1 MPADRSRTSRSS
13 HRRPRWLACAVAVG
27 CVAAIA
33 ACSANGAAGSAPTNG
48 GAGGTGV
55 ASTGPT
61 TGDATGGASQDPT
74 PTGTS
79 DASQAGGLTTASPA
93 SACVNQ
99 VYGQLTLA
107 QRVGQLFLVAPTD
120 DIAGPGTQTALSK
133 YHFGSILL
141 PENADGTASLAAT
154 TAAIQA
160 LAPDDTDDVRFLI
173 GANQEGGQIQQLTG
187 PGFDVMPSAV
197 VQGSWTTSAL
207 RSQAS
212 IWGSQLHAA
221 GVNLDLA
228 PVMDTVPAGTASTN
242 APIGQLDREFG
253 SDPQANG
260 EHGVA
265 FIDGMASAGVASVAK
280 HFPGLGRVVG
290 NTDFTADV
298 VDSVTTS
305 TDPYLASYRDA
316 IDAGV
321 PYMMVAEATYTK
333 IDPNHLAVFSPVI
346 MALLRNGLGFNGVI
360 VSDDLGAAA
369 AVASIPAGQ
378 RALDFLNA
386 GGDLITS
393 QNIAPAE
400 QMAST
405 VLATASSDSA
415 FRATVDAAARRV
427 LAAKQV
433 QGLLPC

>member
-1 MPADRSRTSRSS
+1 VPADLSRASRSS
-13 HRRPRWLACAVAVG
+13 HRRARWLGCAVA
-27 CVAAIA
+27 AACAAAVA
-33 ACSANGAAGSAPTNG
+33 ACSANGAVPSAPAS
-48 GAGGTGV
+48 AGGTV
-55 ASTGPT
+55 AASAGPT
-61 TGDATGGASQDPT
+61 ASSTKGAAPDGAPS
-74 PTGTS
+74 S
-79 DASQAGGLTTASPA
+79 SSPA
-93 SACVNQ
+93 LGSPATACVTQ
-99 VYGQLTLA
+99 VYDELTLA
-107 QRVGQLFLVAPTD
+107 QRVGQLFIVAPTA
-120 DIAGPGTQTALSK
+120 DIAGSGTQTALAQ

-141 PENADGTASLAAT
+141 PENSDGTASLAAS

-160 LAPDDTDDVRFLI
+160 LAPADTHDVRFLI
-173 GANQEGGQIQQLTG
+173 GANQEGGEIQQLSG
-187 PGFDVMPSAV
+187 PGFDVMPSAL
-197 VQGSWTTSAL
+197 VQGGWSTSGL
-207 RSQAS
+207 RNQAS

-221 GVNLDLA
+221 GVNLNLA

-242 APIGQLDREFG
+242 APIGELDREFG

-265 FIDGMASAGVASVAK
+265 FIDGMGAAGVASVIK

-290 NTDFTADV
+290 NTDFTSDV

-305 TDPYLASYRDA
+305 TDPYLESYREA
-316 IDAGV
+316 VSAGV
-321 PYMMVAEATYTK
+321 PYVMVAEATYTK
-333 IDPNHLAVFSPVI
+333 IDPSHLAVFSPVI
-346 MALLRNGLGFNGVI
+346 MGLLRNGLGFSGVI
-360 VSDDLGAAA
+360 VSDDLGDAA

-378 RALDFLNA
+378 RALDFLDA

-393 QNIAPAE
+393 QAIAPAE

-415 FRATVDAAARRV
+415 FRATVDSAARRV

>member
-1 MPADRSRTSRSS
+1 MAACAAVA
-13 HRRPRWLACAVAVG
+13 ACAVAAG
-27 CVAAIA
+27 CSVAGAVSGVSSIPGSTVSPSGSADGPGTSKADAPTIASPDA
-33 ACSANGAAGSAPTNG
+33 ACVT
-48 GAGGTGV
+48 
-55 ASTGPT
+55 
-61 TGDATGGASQDPT
+61 
-74 PTGTS
+74 
-79 DASQAGGLTTASPA
+79 QA
-93 SACVNQ
+93 
-99 VYGQLTLA
+99 YHQLTLA
-107 QRVGQLFLVAPTD
+107 QRVGQLFMVAPTT
-120 DIAGPGTQTALSK
+120 DIAGSATRTALAR

-141 PENADGTASLAAT
+141 PKNADGTSSLAAA

-160 LAPDDTDDVRFLI
+160 LAPADTGDVRFLI

-207 RSQAS
+207 RNQAS

-221 GVNLDLA
+221 GVNLNLA

-253 SDPQANG
+253 SDPQTNG

-290 NTDFTADV
+290 NTDFTANV

-333 IDPNHLAVFSPVI
+333 IDPSHLAVFSPVI
-346 MALLRNGLGFNGVI
+346 MGLLRNGLGFNGVI
-360 VSDDLGAAA
+360 VSDDLGVAA

-393 QNIAPAE
+393 QKIVPAE

-415 FRATVDAAARRV
+415 FRATVDAAALRV
-427 LAAKQV
+427 LAAKQA

>member
-1 MPADRSRTSRSS
+1 MP
-13 HRRPRWLACAVAVG
+13 P
-27 CVAAIA
+27 
-33 ACSANGAAGSAPTNG
+33 APTNA

-55 ASTGPT
+55 AGTSPA
-61 TGDATGGASQDPT
+61 TGDTTGGASHDPA
-74 PTGTS
+74 PPATS
-79 DASQAGGLTTASPA
+79 PATASPA
-93 SACVNQ
+93 AACVNQ

-107 QRVGQLFLVAPTD
+107 QRVGQLFLVAPTT
-120 DIAGPGTQTALSK
+120 DIAGSGTQTALSK

-141 PENADGTASLAAT
+141 PENADGTASLAAA

-160 LAPDDTDDVRFLI
+160 LAPADTDDVRFLI
-173 GANQEGGQIQQLTG
+173 GANQEGGEIQQLTG
-187 PGFDVMPSAV
+187 PGFDVMPSAL

-207 RSQAS
+207 RNQAS

-221 GVNLDLA
+221 GVNLNLA

-333 IDPNHLAVFSPVI
+333 IDPNHLAVFSSVI
-346 MALLRNGLGFNGVI
+346 MGLLRNGLGFNGVI
-360 VSDDLGAAA
+360 VSDDLGDAA

-393 QNIAPAE
+393 QKIAPAE

-415 FRATVDAAARRV
+415 FRATVDAAVRRV
-427 LAAKQV
+427 LAAKQA

>member
-1 MPADRSRTSRSS
+1 
-13 HRRPRWLACAVAVG
+13 V
-27 CVAAIA
+27 IA
-33 ACSANGAAGSAPTNG
+33 ACSANGAASSTPTNA
-48 GAGGTGV
+48 GAGGPGV

-61 TGDATGGASQDPT
+61 AGGTTGGASHDPA
-74 PTGTS
+74 PPATS
-79 DASQAGGLTTASPA
+79 PATASPA
-93 SACVNQ
+93 SACVTQ

-107 QRVGQLFLVAPTD
+107 QRVGQLFLVAPTA
-120 DIAGPGTQTALSK
+120 DIAGSGTQTALST

-141 PENADGTASLAAT
+141 PENADGTASLAAA

-160 LAPDDTDDVRFLI
+160 LAPADTDDVRFLI

-207 RSQAS
+207 RNQAS

-221 GVNLDLA
+221 GVNLNLA

-346 MALLRNGLGFNGVI
+346 MGLLRNGLGFNGVI
-360 VSDDLGAAA
+360 VSDDLGEAK

-393 QNIAPAE
+393 QAFAPAE
-400 QMAST
+400 EMAST

-415 FRATVDAAARRV
+415 FRATVDDAARRI

>member
-1 MPADRSRTSRSS
+1 
-13 HRRPRWLACAVAVG
+13 
-27 CVAAIA
+27 
-33 ACSANGAAGSAPTNG
+33 
-48 GAGGTGV
+48 
-55 ASTGPT
+55 
-61 TGDATGGASQDPT
+61 
-74 PTGTS
+74 
-79 DASQAGGLTTASPA
+79 
-93 SACVNQ
+93 
-99 VYGQLTLA
+99 
-107 QRVGQLFLVAPTD
+107 VAPTD
-120 DIAGPGTQTALSK
+120 DIAGSATQTALSK

-160 LAPDDTDDVRFLI
+160 LAPADTDDVRFLI
-173 GANQEGGQIQQLTG
+173 GANQEGGEIQQLTG

-207 RSQAS
+207 RTQAS

-221 GVNLDLA
+221 GVNLNLA

-321 PYMMVAEATYTK
+321 PYMMVAEATYTR

-346 MALLRNGLGFNGVI
+346 MGLLRNGLGFNGVI
-360 VSDDLGAAA
+360 VSDDLGDAA

-386 GGDLITS
+386 GGDLVTS
-393 QNIAPAE
+393 QKIAPAE

-427 LAAKQV
+427 LAAKQA

>member
-1 MPADRSRTSRSS
+1 VPADRSRTNHTN
-13 HRRPRWLACAVAVG
+13 HRRSRLLACAVAAAS
-27 CVAAIA
+27 VAALA
-33 ACSANGAAGSAPTNG
+33 ACSASGAESSAPTST
-48 GAGGTGV
+48 GAGI
-55 ASTGPT
+55 STNGAVST
-61 TGDATGGASQDPT
+61 HAATPT

-79 DASQAGGLTTASPA
+79 SGSQPQVPVTGSPA
-93 SACVNQ
+93 SACVTQ

-107 QRVGQLFLVAPTD
+107 QRVGQLFLVAPTA
-120 DIAGPGTQTALSK
+120 DIAGSGTQAALAQ

-141 PENADGTASLAAT
+141 PKNSDGTTSLAAA

-160 LAPDDTDDVRFLI
+160 LASADTHDVRYLVA
-173 GANQEGGQIQQLTG
+173 ANQEGGEIQQLTG
-187 PGFDVMPSAV
+187 PGFDVMPSAL
-197 VQGSWTTSAL
+197 VQGGWTTSAL
-207 RSQAS
+207 RTQAKV
-212 IWGSQLHAA
+212 WGSQLHAA
-221 GVNLDLA
+221 GVNLNLA
-228 PVMDTVPAGTASTN
+228 PVMDTVPAGTAASN

-253 SDPQANG
+253 SDPQTNG

-265 FIDGMASAGVASVAK
+265 FVSGMGEAGVASVIK

-290 NTDFTADV
+290 NTDFTSDV

-305 TDPYLASYRDA
+305 TDPYLQSYREA
-316 IDAGV
+316 INAGV
-321 PYMMVAEATYTK
+321 PYVMVAEATYTK
-333 IDPNHLAVFSPVI
+333 IDPAHLAVFSPVI
-346 MALLRNGLGFNGVI
+346 MGLLRNGLGFNGVI
-360 VSDDLGAAA
+360 VSDDLGDAA
-369 AVASIPAGQ
+369 AVASISAGQ

-393 QNIAPAE
+393 QSFAPAE
-400 QMAST
+400 EMAST

>member
-1 MPADRSRTSRSS
+1 MPADRSRTNHNN
-13 HRRPRWLACAVAVG
+13 HRRARLVACAVVVAS
-27 CVAAIA
+27 VAAVA
-33 ACSANGAAGSAPTNG
+33 ACSANGAVSSTPTSAGAGAATNG
-48 GAGGTGV
+48 AV
-55 ASTGPT
+55 STG
-61 TGDATGGASQDPT
+61 AASPT

-79 DASQAGGLTTASPA
+79 DGSPTMAAATASPA
-93 SACVNQ
+93 TACVTQ
-99 VYGQLTLA
+99 VYGELTLA
-107 QRVGQLFLVAPTD
+107 QRVGQLFLVAPTA
-120 DIAGPGTQTALSK
+120 DIAGSGTQTALAQ

-141 PENADGTASLAAT
+141 PKNADGTTSLAAA

-160 LAPDDTDDVRFLI
+160 LAPADTHDVRFLI
-173 GANQEGGQIQQLTG
+173 GANQEGGEIQQLTG
-187 PGFDVMPSAV
+187 PGFDVMPSAL
-197 VQGSWTTSAL
+197 VQGAWTTSAL
-207 RSQAS
+207 RTQATV
-212 IWGSQLHAA
+212 WGTQLHAA
-221 GVNLDLA
+221 GVNLNLA

-242 APIGQLDREFG
+242 APIGELDREFG
-253 SDPQANG
+253 SDPQSNG

-265 FIDGMASAGVASVAK
+265 FIDGMAEAGVASVIK

-290 NTDFTADV
+290 NTDFTSNV

-305 TDPYLASYRDA
+305 TDPYLQSYREG

-321 PYMMVAEATYTK
+321 PYVMVAEATYTK
-333 IDPNHLAVFSPVI
+333 IDPAHLAVFSPVI
-346 MALLRNGLGFNGVI
+346 MGLLRNGLGFSGVI
-360 VSDDLGAAA
+360 VSDDLGVAA

-393 QNIAPAE
+393 QSFAPAE
-400 QMAST
+400 EMAST

-415 FRATVDAAARRV
+415 FRATVDAAARRI

>member
-1 MPADRSRTSRSS
+1 VSSLPTTS
-13 HRRPRWLACAVAVG
+13 AEQ
-27 CVAAIA
+27 
-33 ACSANGAAGSAPTNG
+33 
-48 GAGGTGV
+48 GAG
-55 ASTGPT
+55 
-61 TGDATGGASQDPT
+61 
-74 PTGTS
+74 
-79 DASQAGGLTTASPA
+79 TASPTATGA
-93 SACVNQ
+93 SSDPQAPATGSPAAACVTQ

-107 QRVGQLFLVAPTD
+107 QRVGQLFLVAPSA
-120 DIAGPGTQTALSK
+120 DIAGSGTRAALSQ

-141 PENADGTASLAAT
+141 PANSHGTASLAAT
-154 TAAIQA
+154 TAALQA
-160 LAPDDTDDVRFLI
+160 LAAADTHDVRFLI
-173 GANQEGGQIQQLTG
+173 GANQEGGEIQQLTG

-207 RSQAS
+207 RAQAS
-212 IWGSQLHAA
+212 TWGSQLHAA
-221 GVNLDLA
+221 GVNLNLA

-242 APIGQLDREFG
+242 APIGELDREFG

-280 HFPGLGRVVG
+280 HFPGLGRVAG
-290 NTDFTADV
+290 NTDFTSDV

-305 TDPYLASYRDA
+305 TDPYLQSYREA
-316 IDAGV
+316 VDAGV
-321 PYMMVAEATYTK
+321 PYVMVAEATYTK
-333 IDPNHLAVFSPVI
+333 IDPSHLAVFSPVI
-346 MALLRNGLGFNGVI
+346 MGLLRNGLGFNGVI
-360 VSDDLGAAA
+360 VSDDLGNAA

-393 QNIAPAE
+393 QKIAPAE

>member
-1 MPADRSRTSRSS
+1 M
-13 HRRPRWLACAVAVG
+13 V
-27 CVAAIA
+27 A
-33 ACSANGAAGSAPTNG
+33 ACSANGAVTSNPASASAS
-48 GAGGTGV
+48 AGGD
-55 ASTGPT
+55 STG
-61 TGDATGGASQDPT
+61 AASTGGASTAARPGTASASPAVSDP
-74 PTGTS
+74 P
-79 DASQAGGLTTASPA
+79 TTASPA
-93 SACVNQ
+93 TACVAQ

-120 DIAGPGTQTALSK
+120 DIAGSDTQTALAK
-133 YHFGSILL
+133 YHFGSVLL
-141 PENADGTASLAAT
+141 PKNDDGTTSLAAA

-160 LAPDDTDDVRFLI
+160 LAPADTHDVRFLI
-173 GANQEGGQIQQLTG
+173 GANQEGGQIQQLSG
-187 PGFDVMPSAV
+187 PGFDVMPSAL

-212 IWGSQLHAA
+212 IWGSQLRDA
-221 GVNLDLA
+221 GVNLNLA
-228 PVMDTVPAGTASTN
+228 PVMDVVPEGTASTN
-242 APIGQLDREFG
+242 GPIGELDREFG
-253 SDPQANG
+253 FDPQSNG

-280 HFPGLGRVVG
+280 HFPGLGRVTG
-290 NTDFTADV
+290 NTDFTSDV
-298 VDSVTTS
+298 TDSVTTS
-305 TDPYLASYRDA
+305 TDPYLESYRDA
-316 IDAGV
+316 VNAGV

-333 IDPNHLAVFSPVI
+333 IDPSHLAVFSPVI
-346 MALLRNGLGFNGVI
+346 MGLLRNGLGFNGVI
-360 VSDDLGAAA
+360 VSDDLGDAA

-378 RALDFLNA
+378 RALDFLDA

-393 QNIAPAE
+393 QSIAPAE

-427 LAAKQV
+427 LAAKQA